1 MRFALFFGNRGFFPG
16 ELIASAREEVKSA
29 VEAKGH
35 ETLLLPLESTRY
47 GAVETPAEGKIYA
60 AFLKE
65 NEGLFDGVI
74 MSLPNFSDENG
85 AVTALKDCGV
95 PILLQAYPDE
105 IGKMD
110 FAHRRDSFCGKL
122 SIMDVFYQYNL
133 PFTVFKPHVIHPST
147 DVFADQIEKFAAVCR
162 IVKGMKRLTVGAFGA
177 RTSAF
182 KTVRFDEFAL
192 QKYGITT
199 ETVDLSELF
208 DRIKKVDENSNKYKL
223 KMEHLVNYTN
233 WVSAPAGKLELL
245 TRVGTVLDEFIDELG
260 LDCLAFRCWDE
271 IEKQLGV
278 APCVLLSEMND
289 RGIASACEM
298 DVSNAITMK
307 ALALASDNPAI
318 CLDWNNNYGE
328 NPDKCILFHCGSVP
342 KSLMVPKTGHIT
354 EHPMFKKAFGAGCG
368 WGCNEGRI
376 AANDITYMS
385 SKTEDGRLSFYIG
398 EGQFTS
404 DEIEEA
410 FFGCAGVAHIDNLQ
424 EKLLLIG
431 KTGYKHHVS
440 VTTGFIKEAV
450 LEAFGTYLGYDFID
464 LD

>member
-1 MRFALFFGNRGFFPG
+1 
-16 ELIASAREEVKSA
+16 
-29 VEAKGH
+29 
-35 ETLLLPLESTRY
+35 
-47 GAVETPAEGKIYA
+47 
-60 AFLKE
+60 
-65 NEGLFDGVI
+65 
-74 MSLPNFSDENG
+74 
-85 AVTALKDCGV
+85 
-95 PILLQAYPDE
+95 
-105 IGKMD
+105 
-110 FAHRRDSFCGKL
+110 
-122 SIMDVFYQYNL
+122 
-133 PFTVFKPHVIHPST
+133 
-147 DVFADQIEKFAAVCR
+147 
-162 IVKGMKRLTVGAFGA
+162 MKRLTVGAYTD
-177 RTSAF
+177 RTPAF
-182 KTVRFDEFAL
+182 KTVRFDEFTL

-208 DRIKKVDENSNKYKL
+208 DRIKKVDENSDKYKL

-245 TRVGTVLDEFIDELG
+245 TRVGNVLDEFIDELG

-278 APCVLLSEMND
+278 APCVLLSEMNE

-307 ALALASDNPAI
+307 ALALASDNSAI
-318 CLDWNNNYGE
+318 CLDWNNNYGD

-410 FFGCAGVAHIDNLQ
+410 FFGCAGVAHINNLQ

-440 VTTGFIKEAV
+440 VTTGFVKEAV